1 MPLASHSY
9 LLQIRVPRSALRAY
23 ASAKASDASASAEV
37 GILLET
43 ISLLELAAGMEED
56 VNVLANCSRQLMALE
71 RYHDET
77 TSDGRL
83 AKRSPELAACLSSL
97 GELIAEAQTGLSTA
111 NRRFD
116 RSAALAALKPA
127 GEYFYE
133 HLYEEYLE
141 WLAAQQKNSKPAGG
155 D

>member
-1 MPLASHSY
+1 
-9 LLQIRVPRSALRAY
+9 
-23 ASAKASDASASAEV
+23 
-37 GILLET
+37 
-43 ISLLELAAGMEED
+43 
-56 VNVLANCSRQLMALE
+56 MALE

-77 TSDGRL
+77 TSDDRL

-111 NRRFD
+111 NRRLD
-116 RSAALAALKPA
+116 GSAALAALKPA

-133 HLYEEYLE
+133 HLYDEYLE
-141 WLAAQQKNSKPAGG
+141 WEAAQRQNSKPAGG